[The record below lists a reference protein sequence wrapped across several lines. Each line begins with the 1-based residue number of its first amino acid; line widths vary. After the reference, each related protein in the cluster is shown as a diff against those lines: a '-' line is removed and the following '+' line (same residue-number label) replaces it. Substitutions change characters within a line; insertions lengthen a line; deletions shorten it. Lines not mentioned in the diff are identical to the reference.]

1 MQWCSDATYRED
13 LYRRRY
19 DPHVRPVNELVDR
32 LREERDGAFVP
43 YVAPTYGGVNARLLA
58 LLQDPGPKTRADSHD
73 GSGMLCIENA
83 DPTAERY
90 KTLLAEAGIDVS
102 DIQAWNSFPWQPTTT
117 VRRGHRTLA
126 PTEEDVRHA
135 TDALARLVALLP
147 RLRVVLL
154 HGVQAKAAWPRLQQA
169 YPELAAGV
177 RVIDSWHPL
186 AANPAYKSPAQVE
199 KYAREIEE
207 SFTAAARHLRDPRQM
222 FYNSTITPASSGAAA
237 DEPPDMNDQPGRTRW
252 RIVSRKLGDL
262 KDRYVARTTNEPAP
276 TVRQQSDETPDI
288 DSASSDR
295 QATPSAAGEGA
306 AADRTTAGTTTADH
320 RTASADAPTNT
331 PNEAAFDREIEQ
343 YRIAEEALLARRR
356 DLRSRMDECR
366 DSRERLE
373 DYQQLSDD
381 DRAIATRLADLER
394 AKGTYLRQRDRA
406 ADWARRNG
414 VSTDSRAFRG
424 SIVTIEYPDGEQDTF
439 VLTERDTDTEYETV
453 SHESRFG
460 QSLKLVQVGDAV
472 DLVNGQQ
479 ARITAIQPGFRISAP
494 TR

>member
-19 DPHVRPVNELVDR
+19 DPHVRPVNELVDQ

-58 LLQDPGPKTRADSHD
+58 LLQDPGPKTSTDNHN

-90 KTLLAEAGIDVS
+90 KALLAGAGIDVC
-102 DIQAWNSFPWQPTTT
+102 DIQAWNSFPWQPATT

-126 PTEEDVRHA
+126 PTNEDVLHA
-135 TDALARLVALLP
+135 TDALARLVKLLP

-154 HGVQAKAAWPRLQQA
+154 HGVQAKAAWPRLQSA
-169 YPELAAGV
+169 HPELAAGV

-207 SFTAAARHLRDPRQM
+207 SFTVASRHLRDPRQM
-222 FYNSTITPASSGAAA
+222 FYDTSITPAPAEAGM
-237 DEPPDMNDQPGRTRW
+237 DEQVPANEQPGRARW
-252 RIVSRKLGDL
+252 RIVTRKLGDL
-262 KDRYVARTTNEPAP
+262 KGRYAARSSDEPGPTVAQQSEETPANAPVPSGRQTGDTSADEAPATERTT
-276 TVRQQSDETPDI
+276 TD
-288 DSASSDR
+288 
-295 QATPSAAGEGA
+295 TPSA
-306 AADRTTAGTTTADH
+306 DQRTPSCDT
-320 RTASADAPTNT
+320 PTNT
-331 PNEAAFDREIEQ
+331 PNDADFDREIEQ
-343 YRIAEEALLARRR
+343 YRIAEEALFARRR
-356 DLRSRMDECR
+356 DLRDRMDECR
-366 DSRERLE
+366 GSRERLE
-373 DYQQLSDD
+373 DYQQLSED
-381 DRAIATRLADLER
+381 DRGLAARLADLER
-394 AKGTYLRQRDRA
+394 AKGTYLKQRDLA
-406 ADWARRNG
+406 ADWAKRNG

-424 SIVTIEYPDGEQDTF
+424 SIVTIEYSDGELDTF

-453 SHESRFG
+453 SHESGFG
-460 QSLKLVQVGDAV
+460 QSLKLVRVGDAV
-472 DLVNGQQ
+472 DLVNGQK
-479 ARITAIQPGFRISAP
+479 ARVTAIQPGFRISTP